1 MSNGSGC
8 LTSLLSIAVIILL
21 AIAMIFLFNSC
32 TDEAWND
39 GMCPDCDTRY
49 ILHAASQGLKYYAC
63 PECGREVS
71 RYLSGR

>member
-1 MSNGSGC
+1 MSNNSGC
-8 LTSLLSIAVIILL
+8 LTSLLSIVVIILIV
-21 AIAMIFLFNSC
+21 IAMMFGLNAC

-39 GMCPDCDTRY
+39 GMCPDCDTHY

-63 PECGREVS
+63 PECGKEVS

>member
-1 MSNGSGC
+1 MNKGSGC
-8 LTSLLSIAVIILL
+8 LAPLISLTLVILL
-21 AIAMIFLFNSC
+21 FVAMIFGLNAC
-32 TDEAWND
+32 TAEDWND

-63 PECGREVS
+63 PECGKEVS